1 MLEISTGKVV
11 RVIALAREYGPDNP
25 HLRSYISGL
34 NEDEQI
40 SLVALCWIGR
50 DSFSADEVEDALDTA
65 RQERSAPTE
74 DYLGGMPELANF
86 LEDGM
91 DALGL
96 NVAHEEDHLRERH

>member
-11 RVIALAREYGPDNP
+11 RIIALSREYGPDSGY
-25 HLRSYISGL
+25 LRDYISGL

-50 DSFSADEVEDALDTA
+50 DSFSADEVEDAMDTA
-65 RQERSAPTE
+65 RRERSAPTE
-74 DYLGGMPELANF
+74 DYLAGMPELANF

-96 NVAHEEDHLRERH
+96 NVAHEEDHLRERD

>member
-11 RVIALAREYGPDNP
+11 RVIALAREYGPDSNY
-25 HLRSYISGL
+25 LRDYISGL
-34 NEDEQI
+34 NIDEQV

-50 DSFSADEVEDALDTA
+50 ESFSEDELDEALDTA
-65 RQERSAPTE
+65 RRERSAPTE
-74 DYLGGMPELANF
+74 DYLSGMPELANF

-96 NVAHEEDHLRERH
+96 NVAHEEDHLRER

>member
-11 RVIALAREYGPDNP
+11 RVIALAREYGPDNA
-25 HLRSYISGL
+25 HLKDYISGL
-34 NEDEQI
+34 NIDEQV

-50 DSFSADEVEDALDTA
+50 DSFSADELEDALDTA
-65 RQERSAPTE
+65 RHERSAPTE
-74 DYLGGMPELANF
+74 DYLSGMPELANF

-96 NVAHEEDHLRERH
+96 SVAHEEDHLRDR